1 MTRKLHVCF
10 FVISLLL
17 FAAGCG
23 SLPESDATSDVSSV
37 AFSQTGMAS
46 HYGVGDGFH
55 GRKTASGETFDA
67 YGMTAAHKTL
77 KFGTCLIVTNLYN
90 GKKTKVRVN
99 DRGPYSGG
107 RILDLSYGAAQAIGM
122 VSSGTARIK
131 MDAASCKSGMV
142 YEADKSPMTD
152 NTTCVVYLSTA
163 QQSSDVLTVTIQS
176 RVSSQERPCGKKV
189 NLVKLSEKGEST
201 VVTSFEMASGD
212 GRKSLSLKT
221 SDISDSSQL
230 IAIAV
235 DSQGRTI
242 GQSTQ
247 KELR

>member
-1 MTRKLHVCF
+1 
-10 FVISLLL
+10 
-17 FAAGCG
+17 
-23 SLPESDATSDVSSV
+23 
-37 AFSQTGMAS
+37 
-46 HYGVGDGFH
+46 
-55 GRKTASGETFDA
+55 
-67 YGMTAAHKTL
+67 
-77 KFGTCLIVTNLYN
+77 
-90 GKKTKVRVN
+90 
-99 DRGPYSGG
+99 
-107 RILDLSYGAAQAIGM
+107 
-122 VSSGTARIK
+122 
-131 MDAASCKSGMV
+131 
-142 YEADKSPMTD
+142 
-152 NTTCVVYLSTA
+152 VVYLSTA